1 MLKDFTQK
9 SKETRQ
15 KRVKEFFF
23 NHIFSEHKEIV
34 QQNLDELLEVKSRIL
49 DQLKSL
55 QHSITNQKPENP
67 LTPIISSLL
76 KPKLTPSFFNSIS
89 SDYASHKLD
98 LNLIIQYFAQD
109 SLFKIISP
117 EGFPYLES
125 NSQLNDTQ
133 KSELS
138 SFDFIILPVFKQNGF
153 SIVCID
159 NANKV
164 LEYYSTD
171 QSLFESICLVVE
183 KRLKEINQGEL
194 FDWNF
199 MKLPGI
205 VNESW
210 HMIGVLYCL
219 CHNFDLALMK
229 DSGFFED
236 IFQKLNE
243 YFVANTLIRFSK
255 D

>member
-1 MLKDFTQK
+1 MLKEFTQK

-23 NHIFSEHKEIV
+23 SHVYSEHKEIV
-34 QQNLDELLEVKSRIL
+34 QQNLDELVQVKARIL
-49 DQLKSL
+49 AQLKSL
-55 QHSITNQKPENP
+55 QHSVTIQKPENP
-67 LTPIISSLL
+67 LSPILSSIL
-76 KPKLTPSFFNSIS
+76 KPKLSPAYFNSIS
-89 SDYASHKLD
+89 ADYCSHKADLD
-98 LNLIIQYFAQD
+98 LMIQYFAQD

-125 NSQLNDTQ
+125 DSPLNDTQ
-133 KSELS
+133 KLELS
-138 SFDFIILPVFKQNGF
+138 SFDFIILPIFKHSGF
-153 SIVCID
+153 SVLCID
-159 NANKV
+159 NVSKV

-171 QSLFESICLVVE
+171 QSLFENICVVVE
-183 KRLKEINQGEL
+183 KRLKEINQNEL

-205 VNESW
+205 VSESW
-210 HMIGVLYCL
+210 HMIGVFYCL
-219 CHNFDLALMK
+219 CHNFDLGVIK
-229 DSGFFED
+229 DSGFFE
-236 IFQKLNE
+236 KLFGKVNE